1 MSVIAFTILG
11 QPVSHKNGYHIV
23 TLGKGPTAVPRIVKS
38 KEALA
43 WERDALRQIPPAAR
57 QRIEGPVRITLR
69 CFYANERPDLDES
82 LVLDVL
88 QDRFVALAAFGTN
101 GPKQIGKRQLSQAG
115 VYRNDRQVREKHV
128 YHGIDAREPRVEIV
142 VEALQAQQAALSL
155 PERDLAEE
163 LLG

>member
-1 MSVIAFTILG
+1 MKPISFAIQG

-23 TLGKGPTAVPRIVKS
+23 TLGKGANAVPRVVKS

-57 QRIEGPVRITLR
+57 QRLEGPVRITLW
-69 CFYANERPDLDES
+69 CFYANERRDLDES

-88 QDRFVALAAFGTN
+88 QDRYERQTAFGSDVKPGEKIRVLT
-101 GPKQIGKRQLSQAG
+101 QAG

-128 YHGIDAREPRVEIV
+128 YHGIDARQPRVEV
-142 VEALQAQQAALSL
+142 LVQPLQAQQTDLALRRL
-155 PERDLAEE
+155 ELAEE